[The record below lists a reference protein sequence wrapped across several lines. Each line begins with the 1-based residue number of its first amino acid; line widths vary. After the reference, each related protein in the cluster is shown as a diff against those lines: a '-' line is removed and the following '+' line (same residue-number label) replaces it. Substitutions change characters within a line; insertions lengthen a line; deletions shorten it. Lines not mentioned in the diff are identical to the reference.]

1 MPFFVAV
8 MCASFSGQHLVSA
21 TSGGCPRSCKPSG
34 WTEVRKRIMLCSVIN
49 MCCPPDCA
57 SCMFRSSDSV
67 QSKESASASF
77 SLWGVAS
84 SLVDTVKMNTAEITT
99 GLKETNWRA
108 ELEAFSK
115 GVREE
120 EHQLRKETVKRVEVA
135 KEHLPKD
142 VRDMSDS
149 CTHAFIPTGMG
160 IICLHVDHCVSS
172 ARPCQHLRLEA
183 ASCISERLSA

>member
-1 MPFFVAV
+1 VTVFLSPKD
-8 MCASFSGQHLVSA
+8 
-21 TSGGCPRSCKPSG
+21 T
-34 WTEVRKRIMLCSVIN
+34 I
-49 MCCPPDCA
+49 
-57 SCMFRSSDSV
+57 SSKD
-67 QSKESASASF
+67 QAGF

-84 SLVDTVKMNTAEITT
+84 SLADSVKKNTAEITT

-142 VRDMSDS
+142 VGVLLHAL
-149 CTHAFIPTGMG
+149 CTTMFSALQNMYSTLRTVINDHA
-160 IICLHVDHCVSS
+160 CVLGHLIS
-172 ARPCQHLRLEA
+172 LRLHCQRLLPDGEE
-183 ASCISERLSA
+183 ISACCLTLGCFCMWYQLRNECRPLPSWK

>member
-1 MPFFVAV
+1 MTVFLSPKD
-8 MCASFSGQHLVSA
+8 
-21 TSGGCPRSCKPSG
+21 T
-34 WTEVRKRIMLCSVIN
+34 I
-49 MCCPPDCA
+49 
-57 SCMFRSSDSV
+57 SSKD
-67 QSKESASASF
+67 QAGF

-84 SLVDTVKMNTAEITT
+84 SLADSVKKNTAEITT

-142 VRDMSDS
+142 VGIWLHAS
-149 CTHAFIPTGMG
+149 CTIQC
-160 IICLHVDHCVSS
+160 CLHHSKHVFNSMDSY
-172 ARPCQHLRLEA
+172 
-183 ASCISERLSA
+183 